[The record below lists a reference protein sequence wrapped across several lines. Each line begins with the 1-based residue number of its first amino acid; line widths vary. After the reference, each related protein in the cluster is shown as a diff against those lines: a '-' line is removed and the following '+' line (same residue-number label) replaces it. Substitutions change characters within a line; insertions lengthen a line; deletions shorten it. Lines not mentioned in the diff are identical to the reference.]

1 MSTTVTTL
9 QVYYKRDGASPG
21 DFGPLELE
29 PDAVEM
35 LEALPEGETPLSV
48 LVYNR
53 RGTRYL
59 LHRGYSSLAGAYVLY
74 AERVPG

>member
-1 MSTTVTTL
+1 MNATVTTL
-9 QVYYKRDGASPG
+9 QVFYKRDG
-21 DFGPLELE
+21 FGPLELE
-29 PDAVEM
+29 PDEVEK

-48 LVYNR
+48 LVCDR

-59 LHRGYSSLAGAYVLY
+59 LHREYRHLSGSYILH